1 MTRQAVGADSTRLVA
16 INATVHRQL
25 DLRLRWRT
33 CAICYVAV
41 TGLALDLP
49 GNDVRLMRKVNVRRQ
64 LEKPAPGNLLASL
77 CILPDLFFLRA
88 FGQRRLVAKNTSF
101 SSRSSGMCGGLK
113 KAVAGGA
120 FKLIINVLLMIE
132 GYRLSYRLA
141 RRPCNQEPAARHEQ
155 ENQKN
160 QTQEVCTNHR
170 NIPDSPSRLWKRPLS
185 INNCRA

>member
-16 INATVHRQL
+16 INATIHRQL
-25 DLRLRWRT
+25 DLRLRWWT

-64 LEKPAPGNLLASL
+64 LEKPTPGNLLASR

-88 FGQRRLVAKNTSF
+88 LGQRGLVAKNTSVGG
-101 SSRSSGMCGGLK
+101 RPPGACRGLK

-120 FKLIINVLLMIE
+120 FKLILNDVLLMIE
-132 GYRLSYRLA
+132 GYRLSYGLA
-141 RRPCNQEPAARHEQ
+141 R
-155 ENQKN
+155 
-160 QTQEVCTNHR
+160 
-170 NIPDSPSRLWKRPLS
+170 
-185 INNCRA
+185 